1 MTKERFHPVFTRVYA
16 RSFAALGAE
25 DRLSETMHAAMAD
38 PLEAAD
44 LAESGRELPHR
55 LADFLDAGGA
65 EGATIALVTASQW
78 VTRQTTSQHAMEEV
92 ASWEPRLAIW
102 MALFVSQYLLDEFS
116 RDGFKD
122 KYGLSTSIAIGYRW
136 FTTGGSNSAEVAK
149 ESDYLDR
156 KANPRGVSNIPRIY
170 VMNNDDR
177 RNDDLLSAV
186 NDSFYCLKE
195 MLKAPPEVID
205 PGILQLVMLGTV
217 YPLQILVMDLQTAEH
232 PARLARKTLPAPTYA
247 VREWLGSMV
256 DTTEGR
262 RALLPLYA
270 EAILRYPR

>member
-25 DRLSETMHAAMAD
+25 DRLSNTMHAAMAD

-55 LADFLDAGGA
+55 LADFIDAGGA

-78 VTRQTTSQHAMEEV
+78 VTRQTTSQHAMEEM

-102 MALFVSQYLLDEFS
+102 MALFVSKYLLDQVL
-116 RDGFKD
+116 RDGLKD
-122 KYGLSTSIAIGYRW
+122 KFGLSKSIAIGYRW
-136 FTTGGSNSAEVAK
+136 FMTGGSNSAEVSS
-149 ESDYLDR
+149 ESYYLDR
-156 KANPRGVSNIPRIY
+156 KVNPGAVPYTLNRYFISNE
-170 VMNNDDR
+170 DH
-177 RNDDLLSAV
+177 RNDDLLRAI
-186 NDSFYCLKE
+186 NDAFYCLNE
-195 MLKAPPEVID
+195 TLKSPLEVDTRTI
-205 PGILQLVMLGTV
+205 QLVMAQTV
-217 YPLQILVMDLQTAEH
+217 YPLQMLVMDLQTGEH
-232 PARLARKTLPAPTYA
+232 PARLARETLPSPTMA
-247 VREWLGSMV
+247 VRQWLGSMV